1 MFTLQVH
8 FTVLLLDFLFAPL
21 NFKVNVHCAPGKKKK
36 KKKLVWSPE
45 AFK

>member
-8 FTVLLLDFLFAPL
+8 FTVFLLDFLFAL

-36 KKKLVWSPE
+36 KKKLV
-45 AFK
+45 